1 MVEQRTENPCVPGSI
16 PGPATSIIK
25 IKFMTENKTKN
36 TQPNF
41 EEALTE
47 LQTIV
52 KDIETGK
59 DGLDDMLKKYE
70 RGNELRLICEKRL
83 QEAKLTLEK
92 IKKTADS

>member
-1 MVEQRTENPCVPGSI
+1 
-16 PGPATSIIK
+16 
-25 IKFMTENKTKN
+25 MTEDKKNKTAIS
-36 TQPNF
+36 F

-70 RGNELRLICEKRL
+70 RGNELRLVCEKRL
-83 QEAKLTLEK
+83 QEAKLRLEK
-92 IKKTADS
+92 IKDTSIELN

>member
-1 MVEQRTENPCVPGSI
+1 
-16 PGPATSIIK
+16 
-25 IKFMTENKTKN
+25 MTEDKKNKTAIS
-36 TQPNF
+36 F

-70 RGNELRLICEKRL
+70 RGNELRLVCEKRL
-83 QEAKLTLEK
+83 QEAKLRLEK
-92 IKKTADS
+92 IKDTSIESN

>member
-1 MVEQRTENPCVPGSI
+1 
-16 PGPATSIIK
+16 
-25 IKFMTENKTKN
+25 MTADKQNQD
-36 TQPNF
+36 QPSF
-41 EEALTE
+41 EEALLE

-83 QEAKLTLEK
+83 QEAKFRLEK
-92 IKKTADS
+92 IKNSNTETI